1 MPGALRQA
9 EGLSPPPHDPIPA
22 RMDNPALAR
31 LETAI
36 DRLDRA
42 LDSHRAAAAAL
53 SQRHARLK
61 AHMTDAV
68 AALDQVI
75 ARGGTD

>member
-1 MPGALRQA
+1 
-9 EGLSPPPHDPIPA
+9 
-22 RMDNPALAR
+22 MDNPALAR
-31 LETAI
+31 IDAAI

-42 LDSHRAAAAAL
+42 LDQHRAAAASL
-53 SQRHARLK
+53 GDRHARLK
-61 AHMTDAV
+61 AHMAEAV

>member
-1 MPGALRQA
+1 
-9 EGLSPPPHDPIPA
+9 
-22 RMDNPALAR
+22 MDNPALAR
-31 LETAI
+31 IEAAI

-42 LDSHRAAAAAL
+42 LESHRAAAASLAD
-53 SQRHARLK
+53 RHARLK
-61 AHMTDAV
+61 SHMVEAV